1 MCGRR
6 KKRVAQMVS
15 YQNQPRSL
23 KQRCL
28 SDVAVW
34 LARYLFEIIFF
45 EENASLQWI
54 PHQSKLKSGPGMTE
68 RIDGGLNG

>member
-1 MCGRR
+1 
-6 KKRVAQMVS
+6 MVS
-15 YQNQPRSL
+15 YQNQHRSL

-45 EENASLQWI
+45 EENASLKWI
-54 PHQSKLKSGPGMTE
+54 PHQSKLKSGPCMTE